1 MTAPTPPVAVTPTPG
16 SRLDALIEQFAD
28 LKPRVDELTTRLK
41 ALSDAIK
48 LELTNA
54 APEASVIDVWHQAL
68 PGPYRLSYVE
78 RWDLD
83 TKRLKAED
91 VETYVRYARKG
102 GSWQLRAVKG

>member
-1 MTAPTPPVAVTPTPG
+1 MTTPTPPVAVTPTPG
-16 SRLDALIEQFAD
+16 SRLDTLIEAFAD

-54 APEASVIDVWHQAL
+54 APEASTIDVWHQAL